1 MTMLTMDMPER
12 SSRWLLIGSLA
23 LNLFFIGTIGA
34 LAVRHTF
41 APAQP
46 AAPERSRT
54 AAARIERLAAPLPPA
69 DAEKLRAAYAARASA
84 AEAARDALTRAFER
98 MQATLRAQ
106 PFNADDL
113 RAAMA
118 EIRAVRPA
126 YEQVMQEILAAGAAA
141 MSNEGRAK
149 LAEWP
154 PRPAPTANK
163 R

>member
-1 MTMLTMDMPER
+1 MTILSVDMPER

-41 APAQP
+41 APAQS
-46 AAPERSRT
+46 AAPDRPRT
-54 AAARIERLAAPLPPA
+54 AAGRIERLAAPLPPA
-69 DAEKLRAAYAARASA
+69 DAEKLRAAFAARAAA
-84 AEAARDALTRAFER
+84 AESARDALTRAFER
-98 MQATLRAQ
+98 MQAALRAQ
-106 PFNADDL
+106 PFNPDEL

-118 EIRAVRPA
+118 DTRAARPA
-126 YEQVMQEILAAGAAA
+126 YEQIMQDVFAAGAAA

-154 PRPAPTANK
+154 PRPAPNA